1 MEGALENHCTALDE
15 DTVVELIELT
25 LLKWHS
31 ASQTPM
37 HWYRICKLQSKYWPI
52 CTTNVLTRLTALHFY
67 SEREKSLILIRYLHW
82 KFCLFTTPLRNTLPV
97 TVSECSDVFSVDTG
111 VTLKITGH
119 NHWRFTRRK
128 KDKAK
133 RQRKNPRNYAC
144 DYCPGGLIFVCDA
157 FCGKRFDRFQ
167 EFRNA

>member
-1 MEGALENHCTALDE
+1 MTGLEEDE

-25 LLKWHS
+25 LSKGHS

-52 CTTNVLTRLTALHFY
+52 CTTNVLTRLIALHFY

-82 KFCLFTTPLRNTLPV
+82 KFCLITTPLRNTLPV
-97 TVSECSDVFSVDTG
+97 IVSECSCVFSVDIG

-128 KDKAK
+128 K
-133 RQRKNPRNYAC
+133 RQRKKTKKKPKKLYMWLLPWWFSLC
-144 DYCPGGLIFVCDA
+144 LWCIFSEIDP
-157 FCGKRFDRFQ
+157 FQ
-167 EFRNA
+167 EFRNTWSA